1 MRLII
6 SVCFFIYFFTLS
18 AQQVKLDNLNS
29 NFEKK
34 NILNINGGLSATT
47 NYIIGNQNSE
57 SNLFNYFFNGNV
69 NIRIA
74 NLINLPITFTLTNSG
89 SNMAY
94 PTLPNRFSLHPS
106 YKWVTMH
113 IGDIS
118 MNLSPYTLNGH
129 QFTGI
134 GVDFTPA
141 GNFKGSVMY
150 GRLQRKVEYAGLSTQ
165 IPAAYQRMGHGAKL
179 RYDNKNFHIGSSY
192 LYAYDNQKSLM
203 WKPDS
208 LGILPQKNTA
218 LNCELGVKPL
228 KNLQLS
234 GEYALSILTKD
245 LRSPNIESNDLIKR
259 MFSFKTSTNT
269 FNAYKLIMNYQFLK
283 NTIGITYDRVSSG
296 YQTLGAYYTNNDYE
310 NLTFNFTSSI
320 WEDKISIVGNFGAE
334 NNDLNHQNERQTR
347 RLVGSTNVT
356 FTPNRKF
363 NIAAAYSNFQ
373 SHAVVKSQFN
383 YINQISQTQNL
394 DSLEFVQLSQTASGN
409 LMYQLQQSERKSQSI
424 NLGLNFQGTSDKQG
438 SVEGNLTSLINA
450 SLIYNMHFIPQS
462 IGINASFNITKSR
475 FSNISSVMFGPMIS
489 VSTKLLNKKV
499 TTLLSGIYNKSIDN
513 NHQITVFNIRSC
525 IGYTF
530 LKRNKFI
537 LSYIYQN
544 RSSNVDHG
552 KYSANVNAGYSYT
565 F

>member
-1 MRLII
+1 MKVFFAFVLF
-6 SVCFFIYFFTLS
+6 SFCFCLQ
-18 AQQVKLDNLNS
+18 AQQVKLDGIEGAFS
-29 NFEKK
+29 K
-34 NILNINGGLSATT
+34 NQLLKINGGVSA
-47 NYIIGNQNSE
+47 NAICNFENGSSAYE
-57 SNLFNYFFNGNV
+57 PFNYFINGSLSI
-69 NIRIA
+69 NIA
-74 NLINLPITFTLTNSG
+74 SLVNLPFSFALTNTG
-89 SNMAY
+89 SNMTY

-106 YKWVTMH
+106 YKWISAHV
-113 IGDIS
+113 GDVS
-118 MNLSPYTLNGH
+118 MNFSPYTLSGH

-134 GVDFTPA
+134 GVDITPA
-141 GNFKGSVMY
+141 GNFKASVMY

-165 IPAAYQRMGHGAKL
+165 IPAAYRRMGHGAKL
-179 RYDNKNFHIGSSY
+179 RYDNKSFYIGSSY
-192 LYAYDNQKSLM
+192 LHAYDDQKSLI

-208 LGILPQKNTA
+208 LGILPQENTA
-218 LNCELGVKPL
+218 INCEFGIKPL

-245 LRSPNIESNDLIKR
+245 LRSPNIESNDLTKR
-259 MFSFKTSTNT
+259 LFSFKTSTNT

-283 NTIGITYDRVSSG
+283 NTIGISYDRVSSG

-320 WEDKISIVGNFGAE
+320 WKDKISIAGNFGAE

-356 FTPNRKF
+356 FTPNQKL
-363 NIAAAYSNFQ
+363 NITAVYSNFQ
-373 SHAVVKSQFN
+373 SHAIVKSQFD

-394 DSLEFVQLSQTASGN
+394 DSLEFVQLSRTASGN
-409 LMYQLQQSERKSQSI
+409 LMYQLQQSEKKTQSI

-438 SVEGNLTSLINA
+438 SVEENLTSLINA
-450 SLIYNMHFIPQS
+450 SLIYNIHFIPKC
-462 IGINASFNITKSR
+462 IGINASFNITKSK
-475 FSNISSVMFGPMIS
+475 FSNNNSIMLGPMIS
-489 VSTKLLNKKV
+489 LSTKLLNKNV
-499 TTLLSGIYNKSIDN
+499 TVLISGVYNKNIDN

-537 LSYIYQN
+537 FSYIYQN
-544 RSSNVDHG
+544 RSSNVDHE